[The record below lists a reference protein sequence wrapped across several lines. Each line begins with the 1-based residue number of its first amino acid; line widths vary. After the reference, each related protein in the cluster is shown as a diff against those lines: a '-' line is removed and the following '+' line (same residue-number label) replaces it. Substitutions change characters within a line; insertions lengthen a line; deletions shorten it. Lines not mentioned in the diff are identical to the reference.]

1 MNYSTLVE
9 GFDRDADGIVFD
21 VGSLYQRLWELSDA
35 RQRRGRRYAL
45 AVILMGVLL
54 AKLAGEINRRG

>member
-35 RQRRGRRYAL
+35 RQRR
-45 AVILMGVLL
+45 
-54 AKLAGEINRRG
+54 